1 MIDGTTLQQD
11 LRQRWNWLT
20 DAISVSHALS
30 EPVWELLLA
39 AYSEPWRHYHTLQHI
54 QETLSLL
61 NQFTRP
67 RGDLI
72 HLSLALWFHDVVY
85 KPEARDNEEASIILT
100 TTSLQRWPL
109 LPVTFRE
116 IERLIFITKSHQTSR
131 DDILG
136 HIILDADLAI
146 LGKER
151 THYQRYSE
159 QIRAEYAWVDEAAYR
174 SGRTQILRRFLE
186 RPQIYHTSQMASLE
200 GAARDN
206 LQWEIGQLQEN

>member
-1 MIDGTTLQQD
+1 MIDSATLQQD
-11 LRQRWNWLT
+11 LRQRWHWLT
-20 DAISVSHALS
+20 DAIGVSHALS

-54 QETLSLL
+54 QETLSPLD
-61 NQFTRP
+61 QFTRP

-109 LPVTFRE
+109 LPVTYRE
-116 IERLIFITKSHQTSR
+116 IERLIFITKSHQTSHK
-131 DDILG
+131 DKLG
-136 HIILDADLAI
+136 QIILDADLAV

-151 THYQRYSE
+151 AHYQRYSE

-174 SGRTQILRRFLE
+174 KGRIQLLRHFLE
-186 RPQIYHTSQMASLE
+186 RRQIYHTSQFAPHE
-200 GAARDN
+200 GTAREN
-206 LQWEIGQLQEN
+206 LIWEIGLLQQK

>member
-20 DAISVSHALS
+20 DAIGVSHALS

-61 NQFTRP
+61 DQFTRP

-174 SGRTQILRRFLE
+174 SGRTHILRRFLE